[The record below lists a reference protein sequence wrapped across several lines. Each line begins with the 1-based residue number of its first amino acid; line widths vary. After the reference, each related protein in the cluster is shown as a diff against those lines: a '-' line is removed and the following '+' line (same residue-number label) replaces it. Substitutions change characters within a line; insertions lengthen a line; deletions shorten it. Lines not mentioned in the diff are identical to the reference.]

1 MLTREFQYA
10 DGACDVG
17 KLLQARVTRFCRH
30 TKYTYHDLLVQE
42 AVIAR

>member
-17 KLLQARVTRFCRH
+17 KVLQARVTRFVAIPNTRIMTCLYR
-30 TKYTYHDLLVQE
+30 
-42 AVIAR
+42 RP